1 MGNCGGS
8 ATSGAIVQRGSGS
21 GSPSARGADPS
32 VEVNGGLVAAQ
43 VILKDVLMLS
53 LDDPLKSLAIHDPTM
68 PSPHKLDET
77 TEKRLKQTLS
87 DVIDTAKRCQAQ
99 NKFLNGRC
107 MDEVLITVN
116 LIKRYFP
123 QSATRLKYVLKVLND
138 VVEKNLS
145 SLDDSI
151 SDRMQNA
158 TPFSSTTN
166 LQQAQGFIE
175 VECVVKPEVV
185 AENRMKDLL
194 GSSQHGSM
202 GDFGFFDISTHST
215 RGGGGSGGK
224 QQVQGHVGAE
234 RALAHVIKSS
244 VAASVGDSLSSKNH
258 G

>member
-1 MGNCGGS
+1 M
-8 ATSGAIVQRGSGS
+8 
-21 GSPSARGADPS
+21 
-32 VEVNGGLVAAQ
+32 
-43 VILKDVLMLS
+43 LKDVLLLS
-53 LDDPLKSLAIHDPTM
+53 LDDPVKSLAKH
-68 PSPHKLDET
+68 HKLDEV
-77 TEKRLKQTLS
+77 TEKMLKQSLS

-99 NKFLNGRC
+99 NMLLSGRC

-116 LIKRYFP
+116 LIKCYFP
-123 QSATRLKYVLKVLND
+123 QSAKRLQYVLKILHE

-166 LQQAQGFIE
+166 LQQQGYVE
-175 VECVVKPEVV
+175 VECVQKPEVV

-194 GSSQHGSM
+194 GSSQHGSL

-215 RGGGGSGGK
+215 KGGSSGSSIL
-224 QQVQGHVGAE
+224 QAQGHIGAE
-234 RALAHVIKSS
+234 RALAHVIKT
-244 VAASVGDSLSSKNH
+244 SVGDSLSSKNH